1 MEQELKPNQYLSAS
15 QLQLNERGALK
26 HLLCVQGLSRELLEQ
41 LFETVRSF
49 TAEDKQIIKKIPLLR
64 SKTVVNLFFESS
76 TRTRST
82 FELAAKRLSA
92 DVLNLNI
99 DSAAVKKG
107 ESLIDTLKNLE
118 AMNADIFI
126 IRHSDS
132 GAAQF
137 IAHHVREGVAIIN
150 AGDGSHSHPTQA
162 LLDMYTILQHKPDCA
177 ALSVAIVGDI
187 CHSRVARSQIALLN
201 TMGVKEIRLI
211 GPRTLVPPF
220 AEQLGGRVFHNME
233 EGLYG
238 VDVVIMLR
246 LQKERMQGGFIPN
259 MSEYYQRY
267 GLTAN
272 RLKLAASDAIVMHPG
287 PINRGVEISSLVAD
301 GDQSVILEQVT
312 YGIAVRMAVMSLVVS
327 GQMQSVRQ

>member
-1 MEQELKPNQYLSAS
+1 MEQKLKKYLSAS
-15 QLQLNERGALK
+15 HLQLNEQGALK
-26 HLLCVQGLSRELLEQ
+26 HLLCVQGLSQELLQ
-41 LFETVRSF
+41 KLFDTITSF
-49 TAEDKQIIKKIPLLR
+49 TSADKQIVKKVPLLR
-64 SKTVVNLFFESS
+64 TKTVVNLFFETS

-99 DSAAVKKG
+99 ESTAVRKG

-126 IRHSDS
+126 VRHSDS

-162 LLDMYTILQHKPDCA
+162 LLDMYTILQHKPNCSV
-177 ALSVAIVGDI
+177 LKVAIVGDI
-187 CHSRVARSQIALLN
+187 RHSRVARSQIAILSA
-201 TMGVKEIRLI
+201 MGVKEIHLI

-220 AEQLGGRVFHNME
+220 AEHLGVQVFHNME
-233 EGLYG
+233 EGIHG

-246 LQKERMQGGFIPN
+246 LQKERMQGGFLPN
-259 MSEYYQRY
+259 TSEYYQRY

-272 RLKLAASDAIVMHPG
+272 RLKLAAPDAIVMHPG

-301 GDQSVILEQVT
+301 GNQSVILEQVT

-327 GQMQSVRQ
+327 GQRQEAQ